1 LEEKILIAMRIPGM
15 GLVLAAGLAVAAGTA
30 RPAQTADK
38 PIRVVIWD
46 EQQASQKTVYANFLG
61 NEIAE
66 YLKQKASSE
75 KPELSIKSVRL
86 DDPEQGISKDVL
98 DNCDVLVWWGH
109 QRHGEIKPEKAKE
122 IVERVKSGQLSLVAL
137 HSAHWSKPFIEAMNE
152 RTRMDAL
159 KSLSDSERRNVQVK
173 EIQPPM
179 RLYRPDEPHTPSWK
193 KSVNTDGSTTLE
205 ITLPSC
211 VFSTVKADAKP
222 SHVRV
227 LMPKHPIMKGVPE
240 AFDIPQTEVY
250 GGHFHVPTP
259 DAVLFEEKWDSGDM
273 FTGGCL
279 WKLGKGQVFY
289 FRPGHETYPVFK
301 QAEPLRIVENAI
313 RYVGKR

>member
-1 LEEKILIAMRIPGM
+1 MRNPVL
-15 GLVLAAGLAVAAGTA
+15 GLFLAAGVAVASGMGQPGRA
-30 RPAQTADK
+30 ADR

-46 EQQASQKTVYANFLG
+46 EQQAAQKQVYPNFLG

-66 YLKQKASSE
+66 YLKSRSSE
-75 KPELSIKSVRL
+75 GTELSVRSVRL
-86 DDPEQGISKDVL
+86 DDPEQGIGKDVL

-109 QRHGEIKPEKAKE
+109 QRHGEIKPETAKG

-159 KSLSDSERRNVQVK
+159 KSLSDSERKNVQIK

-179 RLYRPDEPHTPSWK
+179 RLYKPDEPHTPSWK
-193 KSVNTDGSTTLE
+193 KSVNADGSTTLE
-205 ITLPSC
+205 ITMPSC
-211 VFSTVKADAKP
+211 VFETVKADAKP

-240 AFDIPQTEVY
+240 TFDISQTEVY

-259 DAVLFEEKWDSGDM
+259 DAVLFEEKWDSGDQ

-279 WKLGKGQVFY
+279 WKLGKGHVFY